1 MLELLIEDS
10 LDILCYYYYLFVIH
24 HKEKWILR
32 EEINRH
38 KSQTSDFW
46 WFNINNYHLY
56 LTVEFSRYQLS
67 SCHGVPSSPHMCW
80 TNNKKCE
87 SEKNGLDQ
95 LIVLLQKHDKNIVLF
110 PFNDKSIGVFLDAL
124 SRYYLGHFS
133 WYIIYK
139 NTQGSAQGVERGV
152 QMLLIQRLYHQ
163 F

>member
-1 MLELLIEDS
+1 MLGDS
-10 LDILCYYYYLFVIH
+10 LDILWYYYYLFVIH

-32 EEINRH
+32 EELNRH
-38 KSQTSDFW
+38 KSQTSDW
-46 WFNINNYHLY
+46 LFNIDNYHLY
-56 LTVEFSRYQLS
+56 LSVEFSRYQLS

-124 SRYYLGHFS
+124 SRYFLWVIKSLCFAN
-133 WYIIYK
+133 IFF
-139 NTQGSAQGVERGV
+139 
-152 QMLLIQRLYHQ
+152 LILYVSL
-163 F
+163 